1 MRVLLSFRSVWY
13 DVEHFPSSWKLD
25 PTEGPDRV
33 RCRLQRFHLDVEEKS
48 LMKEYCGKSE
58 KIFFIGVFHWYIFAL
73 IIIPTSRS
81 ALLLIG

>member
-33 RCRLQRFHLDVEEKS
+33 RCRLQRFHLDVEEKY

-58 KIFFIGVFHWYIFAL
+58 KVFFIGVFIGTF
-73 IIIPTSRS
+73 PP
-81 ALLLIG
+81 LLLFRLVGPLCY